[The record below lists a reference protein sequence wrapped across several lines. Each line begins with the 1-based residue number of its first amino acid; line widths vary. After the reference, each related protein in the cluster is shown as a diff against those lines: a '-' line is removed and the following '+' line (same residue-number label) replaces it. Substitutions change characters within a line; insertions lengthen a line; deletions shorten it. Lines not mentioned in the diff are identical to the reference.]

1 MPYSIDRYNG
11 TVLTV
16 VEDGTID
23 STTDIKLIGKNYAGY
38 GEVQNEN
45 LVHLLENFSGASAPP
60 RPVSGQLWFDSAN
73 KKLKFYDATKW
84 RTTGGAEIGASTP
97 TGLSTG
103 DFWFDTAN
111 DQLYAYNGTE
121 FVLIGPETAPGLG
134 ITQLRSRTVVD
145 NASGNHAIIEAIVD
159 DETIYVISADE
170 FTLDS
175 GINPITGFSVIKKG
189 LTLINTGASGVT
201 STDHRYWGTATNSLK
216 LGGVDAANFI
226 QSGALN
232 FTGGATFDDV
242 GFTVG
247 NGNDLEVYIDVDGTT
262 GIIKNAQSSTIK
274 FQTTSGTVRTPMTLV
289 GLDILPGATGTSNIG
304 SSSYKYNI
312 VYANSFSGTA
322 TQSDTLSVG
331 GVYRSAA
338 TSNTANTIAARD
350 ASGDLTANQFI
361 GNASTATS
369 ATSATTATNANSL
382 LVGATYRAA
391 ATTASANTVAARDAS
406 GDIYAVVFRGQAT
419 SAQYADLAEKYLAD
433 ADYEIGTVLVVGGD
447 KEVTKSSTTNDTRVA
462 GVVTTNPAYVMNTE
476 QTGIKVCIALA
487 GRVPC
492 KVIGR
497 VKKGDMLTTS
507 ATSGYAVK
515 ALDPKLGAVIGKALE
530 DKDYGEAGVI
540 QVAVGRV

>member
-73 KKLKFYDATKW
+73 KKLKFYDAAKW

-121 FVLIGPETAPGLG
+121 FVLIGPESAPGLG

-159 DETIYVISADE
+159 DETIYIISADE
-170 FTLDS
+170 FTLDP

-189 LTLINTGASGVT
+189 LTLINTGSSGVT
-201 STDHRYWGTATNSLK
+201 STDHRYWGTATNALK

-262 GIIKNAQSSTIK
+262 PIIKNAQSSTIK

-289 GLDILPGATGTSNIG
+289 GLDIIPGANGTSNIG
-304 SSSYKYNI
+304 TSSFKYNI

-322 TQSDTLSVG
+322 TQADTVNVG

-369 ATSATTATNANSL
+369 ATSATTATNANAL

-391 ATTASANTVAARDAS
+391 ATTASGNTIAARDGS
-406 GDIYAVVFRGQAT
+406 GDIYATLFRGQAT

-433 ADYEIGTVLVVGGD
+433 ADYAVGTVMVVGGE
-447 KEVTKSSTTNDTRVA
+447 KEVTASSWGQRA
-462 GVVTTNPAYVMNTE
+462 IGVVSANPAYIMNSELDGGTL
-476 QTGIKVCIALA
+476 IALK
-487 GRVPC
+487 GRVPV
-492 KVIGR
+492 KVIGTIR
-497 VKKGDMLTTS
+497 KGDRLVASNNGS
-507 ATSGYAVK
+507 AVMGASHSSDVFAISLETNDDIG
-515 ALDPKLGAVIGKALE
+515 LKLVECVIL
-530 DKDYGEAGVI
+530 
-540 QVAVGRV
+540 

>member
-447 KEVTKSSTTNDTRVA
+447 KEVTASNWGQRA
-462 GVVTTNPAYVMNTE
+462 IGVVSGNPAYIMNSDLDGGTL
-476 QTGIKVCIALA
+476 VALK
-487 GRVPC
+487 GRVPV
-492 KVIGR
+492 KVVGTIR
-497 VKKGDMLTTS
+497 KGDRLVASNNGS
-507 ATSGYAVK
+507 AVMGASHSSDVFAISLETNNDTGVK
-515 ALDPKLGAVIGKALE
+515 LVECVIL
-530 DKDYGEAGVI
+530 
-540 QVAVGRV
+540 

>member
-447 KEVTKSSTTNDTRVA
+447 KEVTASNWGQRA
-462 GVVTTNPAYVMNTE
+462 IGVVSGNPAYIMNSDLDGGTL
-476 QTGIKVCIALA
+476 VALK
-487 GRVPC
+487 GRVPV
-492 KVIGR
+492 KVVGIIR
-497 VKKGDMLTTS
+497 KGDRLVASNNGS
-507 ATSGYAVK
+507 AVMGASHSSDVFAISLETNNDTGVK
-515 ALDPKLGAVIGKALE
+515 LVECVIL
-530 DKDYGEAGVI
+530 
-540 QVAVGRV
+540 